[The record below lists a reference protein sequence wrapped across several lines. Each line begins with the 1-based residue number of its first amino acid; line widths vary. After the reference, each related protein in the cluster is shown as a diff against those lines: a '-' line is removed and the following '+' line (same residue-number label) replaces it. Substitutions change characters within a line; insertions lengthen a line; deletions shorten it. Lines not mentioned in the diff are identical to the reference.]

1 MFLKLPWT
9 ILLGFVLTS
18 FITTPL
24 IGGVAV
30 LNGLSHIY
38 QSNSGEL
45 VKGWIE
51 IQNSEAT
58 DQAVKIYQRDYLFN
72 HTGETLYNDPNSH
85 ARSNASWIDLST
97 QYLILKPKEK
107 TIIPFEIQIPWRD
120 SLIGTYWSV
129 IMVEGIDVVDSSK
142 ISKGIHVRTALRYAI
157 QIINTIRSGK
167 PQLDFVD
174 VALAKESGERFLK
187 VDISNSGQRYLR
199 PELILELFDATGN
212 SIGVFKSK
220 KRKTFPGTSVRMHI
234 PLNEVK
240 SGAYKAVLLADCGE
254 EDVFG
259 LNLTLEMT
267 DE

>member
-1 MFLKLPWT
+1 MLLKYSLT
-9 ILLGFVLTS
+9 ILSGFVLNL
-18 FITTPL
+18 FVAAPL
-24 IGGVAV
+24 QAGVAV

-51 IQNSEAT
+51 IQNSEDT
-58 DQAVKIYQRDYLFN
+58 DQAVKLYQRDYLFN
-72 HTGETLYNDPNSH
+72 CNGETHYNEPDSH
-85 ARSNASWIDLST
+85 SRSNASWIDLSSS
-97 QYLILKPKEK
+97 YLILKPKEK
-107 TIIPFEIQIPWRD
+107 TIIPFEIQVPWRD
-120 SLIGTYWSV
+120 SLMGTYWSV
-129 IMVEGIDVVDSSK
+129 IMVEGIDMLDSTK
-142 ISKGIHVRTALRYAI
+142 LSKGVHVRTALRYAI
-157 QIINTIRSGK
+157 QIINTISSAK
-167 PQLDFVD
+167 AQLDFVD
-174 VALAKESGERFLK
+174 VGLAKESGGRFLK
-187 VDISNSGQRYLR
+187 VDIANSGQRYLR

-234 PLNEVK
+234 PLEGVK
-240 SGAYKAVLLADCGE
+240 SGDYKAVLLADCGE